1 MIPGF
6 AFSMKSGP
14 KNGWHSIVPLCL
26 RSKTA
31 AHFCMFPKVKSAG
44 YGPGNAPVYL
54 NVYDLTPING
64 YVYWAGIGIFHSGVE
79 GLACKSFL
87 NIFLDDEWQI
97 KCVIRV
103 TISLGLYIL
112 ALHHCSFASSPGL
125 QMMVLVSKLVK
136 HAMYP

>member
-1 MIPGF
+1 
-6 AFSMKSGP
+6 
-14 KNGWHSIVPLCL
+14 
-26 RSKTA
+26 
-31 AHFCMFPKVKSAG
+31 MFPKVKSAG

-79 GLACKSFL
+79 GSARKSFL

-97 KCVIRV
+97 KCIIIV

-112 ALHHCSFASSPGL
+112 ALHHR
-125 QMMVLVSKLVK
+125 
-136 HAMYP
+136 